1 MLWFELRCAAGC
13 RNKPHFTKEGNM
25 GKKITIIALV
35 LVMMGAALPLAADSQ
50 VDIGLHIPYYIGIE
64 TEDEDAGAALDYAFL
79 VPDLKYNY
87 FFNESGIRIGVGA
100 RLFTVILESMAYPI
114 VTLETDIG
122 QFRLSGHVGGGVF
135 LFFGLF
141 NDIGTGHYYL
151 PEISVAYR
159 FSESFSI
166 GTGAGFFFAPEAAD
180 FNNFAYVG
188 DVFARFTF

>member
-1 MLWFELRCAAGC
+1 
-13 RNKPHFTKEGNM
+13 M
-25 GKKITIIALV
+25 GKKTVIVGLIVILF
-35 LVMMGAALPLAADSQ
+35 GAALPAAADSQ

-64 TEDEDAGAALDYAFL
+64 AEDEDAGTAFDYAFL

-87 FFNESGIRIGVGA
+87 FFNESGIKLGVGA
-100 RLFTVILESMAYPI
+100 RMFTVILESMAYPI

-122 QFRLSGHVGGGVF
+122 PFTLSGHVGGGVF
-135 LFFGLF
+135 LFFGLI
-141 NDIGTGHYYL
+141 NDIGTGHYYI
-151 PEISVAYR
+151 PELSVAYR

-180 FNNFAYVG
+180 FNNYAYVG

>member
-1 MLWFELRCAAGC
+1 
-13 RNKPHFTKEGNM
+13 M
-25 GKKITIIALV
+25 GKKTVIIGLV
-35 LVMMGAALPLAADSQ
+35 VILLGAALPAAADSQ

-87 FFNESGIRIGVGA
+87 FLNESGIRLGVGV
-100 RLFTVILESMAYPI
+100 RLFTVILESMVYPI
-114 VTLETDIG
+114 VTVETDIG
-122 QFRLSGHVGGGVF
+122 QFRLSGHVGGGAF

-141 NDIGTGHYYL
+141 NSIETGQIVL
-151 PEISVAYR
+151 PEVSVAFR

-166 GTGAGFFFAPEAAD
+166 GTGAGFFFAPEVGD

>member
-1 MLWFELRCAAGC
+1 
-13 RNKPHFTKEGNM
+13 M
-25 GKKITIIALV
+25 GKKTVIIGLV
-35 LVMMGAALPLAADSQ
+35 VILLGAALPAAADSQ
-50 VDIGLHIPYYIGIE
+50 VDIGLHIPYYIGVE
-64 TEDEDAGAALDYAFL
+64 AEDDEDDMGAALDYAFL

-87 FFNESGIRIGVGA
+87 FFNERGIKLGVGT
-100 RLFTVILESMAYPI
+100 RLFTIILESMAYPI
-114 VTLETDIG
+114 ITLETDVG
-122 QFRLSGHVGGGVF
+122 PFTLSGHVGGGVF

-151 PEISVAYR
+151 PEVSVAYR

-180 FNNFAYVG
+180 ISNFAYIG

>member
-1 MLWFELRCAAGC
+1 
-13 RNKPHFTKEGNM
+13 M
-25 GKKITIIALV
+25 GKKTVIIGLV
-35 LVMMGAALPLAADSQ
+35 VILLGAALPAAADSQ
-50 VDIGLHIPYYIGIE
+50 VDIGLHIPYYIGID

-87 FFNESGIRIGVGA
+87 FLNESGIRLGVGV
-100 RLFTVILESMAYPI
+100 RLFTVILESMVYPI
-114 VTLETDIG
+114 VTVETDIG
-122 QFRLSGHVGGGVF
+122 QFRLSGHVGGGAF

-141 NDIGTGHYYL
+141 NSIETGQIVL
-151 PEISVAYR
+151 PEVSVAYR

-166 GTGAGFFFAPEAAD
+166 GTGAGFFFAPEVGD

>member
-1 MLWFELRCAAGC
+1 
-13 RNKPHFTKEGNM
+13 M
-25 GKKITIIALV
+25 GKKTVIIGLV
-35 LVMMGAALPLAADSQ
+35 VILLGAALPAAADSQ

-87 FFNESGIRIGVGA
+87 FLNESGIRLGVGV
-100 RLFTVILESMAYPI
+100 RLFTVILESMVYPI
-114 VTLETDIG
+114 VTVETDIG
-122 QFRLSGHVGGGVF
+122 QFRLSGHVGGGAF

-141 NDIGTGHYYL
+141 NSIETGQIVL
-151 PEISVAYR
+151 PEVSVAYR

-166 GTGAGFFFAPEAAD
+166 GTGAGFFFAPEVGD

>member
-1 MLWFELRCAAGC
+1 
-13 RNKPHFTKEGNM
+13 M
-25 GKKITIIALV
+25 GRKITVIALV
-35 LVMMGAALPLAADSQ
+35 LVLMGAALPLAADSQ

-87 FFNESGIRIGVGA
+87 FFNESGIRVGIGA

-114 VTLETDIG
+114 VTVETDIG
-122 QFRLSGHVGGGVF
+122 QFRLSGHVGGGAF

-141 NDIGTGHYYL
+141 NSIETGQIIL
-151 PEISVAYR
+151 PEVSVAYR

-166 GTGAGFFFAPEAAD
+166 GTGAGFFFAPEVGD